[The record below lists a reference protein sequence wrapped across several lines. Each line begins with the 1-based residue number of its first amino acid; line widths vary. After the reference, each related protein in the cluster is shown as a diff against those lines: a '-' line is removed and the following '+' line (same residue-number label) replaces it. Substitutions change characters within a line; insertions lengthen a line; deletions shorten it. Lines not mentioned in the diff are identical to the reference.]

1 MGRSVWPPSP
11 RHPYTNNTI
20 IVVIIVIA
28 IITIILIITIIVVI
42 VIELTS
48 MFMLIKYEKD
58 EKVNISHQPNIS
70 LFLLVTKD

>member
-28 IITIILIITIIVVI
+28 IITIITTIIVI

-58 EKVNISHQPNIS
+58 EKVNISRQPNIS

>member
-1 MGRSVWPPSP
+1 MFGHPAPSP
-11 RHPYTNNTI
+11 GHPYTNNTI
-20 IVVIIVIA
+20 VIVIIVIA
-28 IITIILIITIIVVI
+28 IITIITTIIVI

-58 EKVNISHQPNIS
+58 EKVNISRQPNIS